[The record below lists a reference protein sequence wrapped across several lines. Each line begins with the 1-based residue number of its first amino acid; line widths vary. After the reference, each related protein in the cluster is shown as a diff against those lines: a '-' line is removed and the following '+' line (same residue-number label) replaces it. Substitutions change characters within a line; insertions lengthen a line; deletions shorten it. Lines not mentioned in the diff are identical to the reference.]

1 MQALLDFLLSFAE
14 ISQTTLRLVG
24 RSFMK
29 VYSRKDLLSHIE
41 RCEGKFPP
49 EIVLD
54 VELKKVPLISFF
66 LRSLIMPMDIVVL
79 FQFPHP
85 QNTFVSI
92 NMLLLF
98 DREFK
103 DSFVPLYLEEFPRI
117 YKNTCKHLLDNYSAF
132 IEFVIEVQYCEVD
145 RDPYAEENELLR
157 ETLLK
162 LGFAMRMKF
171 TLKKRPNRWVGCP
184 FLHPFVALIDWY
196 TEAKRPFVYDTYINS
211 LHCQLFHAG
220 SAFSPS
226 GR

>member
-145 RDPYAEENELLR
+145 RDPYVEENELLR

-162 LGFAMRMKF
+162 LGFAMPDEVHF
-171 TLKKRPNRWVGCP
+171 EET
-184 FLHPFVALIDWY
+184 
-196 TEAKRPFVYDTYINS
+196 TEQMGRLS
-211 LHCQLFHAG
+211 L
-220 SAFSPS
+220 PS
-226 GR
+226 SIRSSHRLVHGGEATVCLRHVHQFASLPVVPCR

>member
-1 MQALLDFLLSFAE
+1 MHALLDFLLSFAE

-85 QNTFVSI
+85 Q
-92 NMLLLF
+92 
-98 DREFK
+98 
-103 DSFVPLYLEEFPRI
+103 

-162 LGFAMRMKF
+162 LGFAMPDEVHF
-171 TLKKRPNRWVGCP
+171 EET
-184 FLHPFVALIDWY
+184 
-196 TEAKRPFVYDTYINS
+196 TEQMGRLS
-211 LHCQLFHAG
+211 LP
-220 SAFSPS
+220 SPIRS
-226 GR
+226 SHRLVHGGEATVCLRHVHQFASLPVVPCR